1 MGYTGGYAEQAQL
14 NFIDQQQQLLQQ
26 AENLNNQYH
35 YQQQFTQGELQKP
48 AESQNHFTRMERQ
61 MFPQGSPSKD
71 SENCD
76 ETGASS
82 LPCQYAEN
90 YVSMAIPA
98 TLNEPS
104 ESASLIL
111 VSVPFVLGGVGSETV
126 SLVDGGSTH
135 SFLSPHALS
144 EAQQAIFD
152 ELKITM
158 PRRLFNITGATGTV
172 QEFCYLVDLEIA
184 IGNWSGSVQFVLSS
198 RVNKHKMVLGRD
210 FLKKRKVVVDH
221 GTDELVVE
229 GVRINSIHVE
239 KLK

>member
-1 MGYTGGYAEQAQL
+1 
-14 NFIDQQQQLLQQ
+14 
-26 AENLNNQYH
+26 
-35 YQQQFTQGELQKP
+35 
-48 AESQNHFTRMERQ
+48 
-61 MFPQGSPSKD
+61 MFPQGAVNSD
-71 SENCD
+71 YCD

-82 LPCQYAEN
+82 LPCHYAEN
-90 YVSMAIPA
+90 YMSMAIPA
-98 TLNEPS
+98 TLNEPD

-126 SLVDGGSTH
+126 SLVDCGSTH
-135 SFLSPHALS
+135 SFLSP
-144 EAQQAIFD
+144 QARFYQRAAFA
-152 ELKITM
+152 ELKIAM

-184 IGNWSGSVQFVLSS
+184 IGNWSGNVQFFLSS

-229 GVRINSIHVE
+229 GVRINSIHVKKAE
-239 KLK
+239 IKDSIMGLESPPVETRVCFA